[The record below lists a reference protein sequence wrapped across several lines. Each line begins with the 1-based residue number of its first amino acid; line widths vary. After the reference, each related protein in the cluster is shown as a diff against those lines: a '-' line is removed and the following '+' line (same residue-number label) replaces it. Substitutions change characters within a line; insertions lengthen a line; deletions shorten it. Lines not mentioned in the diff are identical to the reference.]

1 MVREHTTSCMGL
13 YKSRYYILY
22 DFLLKFNL
30 NKISEILSE
39 EIKERVFTSK
49 GNAKK

>member
-1 MVREHTTSCMGL
+1 MVREHTTSCMSL
-13 YKSRYYILY
+13 YKSKYYILY

-39 EIKERVFTSK
+39 GKQVK
-49 GNAKK
+49 GNYVEKQC